1 MIQIVNSK
9 QFDLEERTFI
19 YARDCRSLVKKLPK
33 TICNLQDGPQLVRAS
48 GSVAANYIEANEAL
62 SKKDFVMRI
71 KICKKESKESRLWLR
86 LIDTQ
91 DRKEIEQERLRL
103 LKEGLELQKIFGS
116 ILERSK

>member
-1 MIQIVNSK
+1 MNQIRNTK

-19 YARDCRSLVKKLPK
+19 YSRDCRSLVKILPR
-33 TICNLQDGPQLVRAS
+33 TICNLQDSPQLVRAS
-48 GSVAANYIEANEAL
+48 GSVSANYIEANESL

-71 KICKKESKESRLWLR
+71 KICKKEAKESRLWLR

-91 DRKEIEQERLRL
+91 DKQDFENEIQRL